1 MTDPTSAFARRIDA
15 FLAEFFRL
23 HPLHATAAG
32 MHAHDADWPDLTEAG
47 RTERLAFAERW
58 QAELAGFADE
68 DLTRDERVDRD
79 LLLSELD
86 GIRFAETDL
95 RQEAWDPLEWVYL
108 LGGGIFPLLAREFAP
123 LADRLASAAGRLEGI
138 RGVVEAAR
146 TELVGLPGRP
156 VSAFH
161 TETALKQLPGIAE
174 LADDAVAAPAR
185 PRPRPTRRSR
195 PSCPASRPRQ
205 RMPRRPWRT
214 SRPTCARSSCRG
226 PRARAGWATRC
237 SRRRCATPSRT
248 PELTPARILARA
260 EQEYDAVRAEMIR
273 LARDL
278 WPTWGAGREAPADDG
293 ALVRAVLDAIAA
305 EHPPAADLLDWC
317 REELGRIEAFCRE
330 RDLVG
335 LADDPLEIRW
345 TPVFLRAFGGAML
358 DTPGPLD
365 KGQKAFFAITP
376 VPDDWTP
383 EQAESY
389 LREDNDRMLRVLTIH
404 EAVPGH
410 YLQGS
415 YANRNP
421 SIVRGIFWSG
431 VYAEGWAVYVTQV
444 MMDVGYGADDPALL
458 LVHWKFYL
466 RAAINAIID
475 VRIHAGEA
483 HGGPMTEDEAVRLMV
498 EGGFQEEAE
507 ARNKYN
513 RARLSSTQLST
524 YFVGSMAMWELEV
537 AVRRRLAEA
546 AGGADA
552 AAAVVERALP
562 GGLGET
568 PGFVYRRH
576 LEAVMSH
583 GAAPVRC
590 SVVSSSTRIDR
601 DRGRWRCR
609 PLAVGQ
615 RLRGVHR
622 SLESIGCP
630 PVHRL
635 ARAPG
640 GPRLAGRRLRDGRPH
655 GDRPRG
661 RPAQIGRRRRPIE
674 RVHRARTI
682 PDPRPSSSI
691 HARRRPATSARGRDC
706 RHRRLGPGPQLRPG
720 SGPSRRGDAAR
731 NPDRWDRRSLRLGP
745 RRRDAAHPA
754 VLGRGHRRGPGGR
767 RPR

>member
-1 MTDPTSAFARRIDA
+1 MTDPTSAFARRGDA

-23 HPLHATAAG
+23 HPLHATVAG
-32 MHAHDADWPDLTEAG
+32 MHAHDAEWPDLTGVG
-47 RTERLAFAERW
+47 RTERLAFAGRW
-58 QAELAGFADE
+58 LAELAGFADE

-79 LLLSELD
+79 FLLSELD
-86 GIRFAETDL
+86 GIRFAETEL
-95 RQEAWDPLEWVYL
+95 RQEAWDPLEWIYL

-138 RGVVEAAR
+138 RGVVGAAR

-174 LADDAVAAPAR
+174 LADDAVGAAESAAPTDPHVAAVL
-185 PRPRPTRRSR
+185 PRV
-195 PSCPASRPRQ
+195 
-205 RMPRRPWRT
+205 
-214 SRPTCARSSCRG
+214 RG
-226 PRARAGWATRC
+226 AAADAKAALGELETHLRDVVLPRAEGEGRLGDALFTTKMRHTLKDA
-237 SRRRCATPSRT
+237 
-248 PELTPARILARA
+248 ELTPARILARA

-278 WPTWGAGREAPADDG
+278 WPTWGSGREQPADDG

-317 REELGRIEAFCRE
+317 RAELGRIEAFCRE

-376 VPDDWTP
+376 VPEDWTP

-466 RAAINAIID
+466 RAVINAIID

-483 HGGPMTEDEAVRLMV
+483 HAGAMTEDEAVRLMV
-498 EGGFQEEAE
+498 DGGFQEEAE

-524 YFVGSMAMWELEV
+524 YFVGSMAMWELELD
-537 AVRRRLAEA
+537 VRRRLAEA
-546 AGGADA
+546 AGGAGTA
-552 AAAVVERALP
+552 SVVERPLP

-568 PGFVYRRH
+568 PGFVYRSH
-576 LEAVMSH
+576 LEAVMGH
-583 GAAPVRC
+583 GALPPSLLRR
-590 SVVSSSTRIDR
+590 VVLDE
-601 DRGRWRCR
+601 G
-609 PLAVGQ
+609 
-615 RLRGVHR
+615 
-622 SLESIGCP
+622 
-630 PVHRL
+630 
-635 ARAPG
+635 
-640 GPRLAGRRLRDGRPH
+640 
-655 GDRPRG
+655 
-661 RPAQIGRRRRPIE
+661 
-674 RVHRARTI
+674 
-682 PDPRPSSSI
+682 
-691 HARRRPATSARGRDC
+691 
-706 RHRRLGPGPQLRPG
+706 
-720 SGPSRRGDAAR
+720 
-731 NPDRWDRRSLRLGP
+731 
-745 RRRDAAHPA
+745 
-754 VLGRGHRRGPGGR
+754 
-767 RPR
+767 

>member
-1 MTDPTSAFARRIDA
+1 MTEPTEPTPVFSRRIDA

-32 MHAHDADWPDLTEAG
+32 MHAHDSEWPDMSEAG
-47 RTERLAFAERW
+47 RAARLAFADRW
-58 QAELAGFADE
+58 AAELSTFVDG
-68 DLTRDERVDRD
+68 DLSRDERVDRD
-79 LLLSELD
+79 LLLAELD
-86 GIRFAETDL
+86 GLRFGETEL

-108 LGGGIFPLLAREFAP
+108 LGGGIFPLLAREFGP
-123 LADRLASAAGRLEGI
+123 LAERLASAAGRLEGM
-138 RGVVEAAR
+138 RAVVDTAR
-146 TELVGLPGRP
+146 TELVGLPRRP

-174 LADDAVAAPAR
+174 LADDALSAAEAGAATDPAVAAVL
-185 PRPRPTRRSR
+185 PRVRAAVADAKAALADFEIHLRDVVL
-195 PSCPASRPRQ
+195 
-205 RMPRRPWRT
+205 
-214 SRPTCARSSCRG
+214 
-226 PRARAGWATRC
+226 PRAEGEGRLGDALFTTKMRHTLKDA
-237 SRRRCATPSRT
+237 
-248 PELTPARILARA
+248 ELTPDRILARA
-260 EQEYDAVRAEMIR
+260 EQEYEAVRTEMIR
-273 LARDL
+273 LAKDL
-278 WPTWGAGREAPADDG
+278 WPTWGGGTEAPADDG
-293 ALVRAVLDAIAA
+293 ALVRVVLDAIAA

-330 RDLVG
+330 HELVG

-421 SIVRGIFWSG
+421 SVVRGIFWSG

-444 MMDVGYGADDPALL
+444 MMDAGYGADDPALL

-466 RAAINAIID
+466 RAVTNAIMD

-483 HGGPMTEDEAVRLMV
+483 HGGPMDEDEAVRLMV
-498 EGGFQEEAE
+498 AGGFQEEAE

-537 AVRRRLAEA
+537 DVRKQLAEA
-546 AGGADA
+546 VGGAPA

-583 GAAPVRC
+583 GAAPV
-590 SVVSSSTRIDR
+590 
-601 DRGRWRCR
+601 
-609 PLAVGQ
+609 PL
-615 RLRGVHR
+615 L
-622 SLESIGCP
+622 
-630 PVHRL
+630 
-635 ARAPG
+635 
-640 GPRLAGRRLRDGRPH
+640 RRL
-655 GDRPRG
+655 
-661 RPAQIGRRRRPIE
+661 
-674 RVHRARTI
+674 
-682 PDPRPSSSI
+682 
-691 HARRRPATSARGRDC
+691 
-706 RHRRLGPGPQLRPG
+706 
-720 SGPSRRGDAAR
+720 
-731 NPDRWDRRSLRLGP
+731 
-745 RRRDAAHPA
+745 
-754 VLGRGHRRGPGGR
+754 VLDQDLP
-767 RPR
+767 

>member
-1 MTDPTSAFARRIDA
+1 MTDPTSAFARRSDA

-32 MHAHDADWPDLTEAG
+32 MHAYDAEWPDLTEAG
-47 RTERLAFAERW
+47 RVERLAFAERW
-58 QAELAGFADE
+58 QADLAGFADD
-68 DLTRDERVDRD
+68 DLTRNERVDRD

-86 GIRFAETDL
+86 GIRFAETEL

-123 LADRLASAAGRLEGI
+123 LADRLASAAGRLEGV
-138 RGVVEAAR
+138 RDVVETAR

-174 LADDAVAAPAR
+174 LADDAVAAGEAAASADPEVAAVL
-185 PRPRPTRRSR
+185 PRVQAAAADAKAALTELETHLREVVL
-195 PSCPASRPRQ
+195 
-205 RMPRRPWRT
+205 
-214 SRPTCARSSCRG
+214 
-226 PRARAGWATRC
+226 PRAEGEGRLGDALFTTKMRHTLKDA
-237 SRRRCATPSRT
+237 
-248 PELTPARILARA
+248 ELTPVRILARA
-260 EQEYDAVRAEMIR
+260 EQEYGAVRAEMIR
-273 LARDL
+273 LAREL
-278 WPTWGAGREAPADDG
+278 WPTWGSGREQPADDG

-305 EHPPAADLLDWC
+305 EHPPAADLLVWC
-317 REELGRIEAFCRE
+317 RAELGRIEAFCRE

-376 VPDDWTP
+376 VPEDWTP
-383 EQAESY
+383 EQVESY

-415 YANRNP
+415 HANRNP

-466 RAAINAIID
+466 RAAINAMID

-483 HGGPMTEDEAVRLMV
+483 HGGAMTEDEAVRLMV

-552 AAAVVERALP
+552 AAAVVERPLP

-583 GAAPVRC
+583 GAAPV
-590 SVVSSSTRIDR
+590 
-601 DRGRWRCR
+601 
-609 PLAVGQ
+609 PL
-615 RLRGVHR
+615 L
-622 SLESIGCP
+622 
-630 PVHRL
+630 
-635 ARAPG
+635 
-640 GPRLAGRRLRDGRPH
+640 RRLVLDEGRP
-655 GDRPRG
+655 
-661 RPAQIGRRRRPIE
+661 
-674 RVHRARTI
+674 
-682 PDPRPSSSI
+682 
-691 HARRRPATSARGRDC
+691 
-706 RHRRLGPGPQLRPG
+706 
-720 SGPSRRGDAAR
+720 
-731 NPDRWDRRSLRLGP
+731 
-745 RRRDAAHPA
+745 
-754 VLGRGHRRGPGGR
+754 
-767 RPR
+767 

>member
-1 MTDPTSAFARRIDA
+1 MTEPTSAFAGRIDA

-32 MHAHDADWPDLTEAG
+32 MHAHDAEWPDLTEAG
-47 RTERLAFAERW
+47 RRERLAFAERW
-58 QAELAGFADE
+58 QAELAGFADD

-108 LGGGIFPLLAREFAP
+108 LGGGIFPLIAREFAP

-138 RGVVEAAR
+138 RDVVGTAR

-161 TETALKQLPGIAE
+161 TETALKQLSGIAE
-174 LADDAVAAPAR
+174 LADDAVGAAAAAAATDPKVAAVQ
-185 PRPRPTRRSR
+185 PRVEAAAGIAKAALADFESHLREVVL
-195 PSCPASRPRQ
+195 
-205 RMPRRPWRT
+205 
-214 SRPTCARSSCRG
+214 
-226 PRARAGWATRC
+226 PRAEGEGRLGDSLFAMKMRHTLKDA
-237 SRRRCATPSRT
+237 
-248 PELTPARILARA
+248 ELTPARILARA
-260 EQEYDAVRAEMIR
+260 QQEYEAVRAEMIR
-273 LARDL
+273 LAKDL
-278 WPTWGAGREAPADDG
+278 WPTWGAGSEAPGDDG
-293 ALVRAVLDAIAA
+293 ALVRAVLDAIAV
-305 EHPPAADLLDWC
+305 EHPPASDLLDFC
-317 REELGRIEAFCRE
+317 REELARIEAFCRG

-335 LADDPLEIRW
+335 LPDDPLEIRW

-444 MMDVGYGADDPALL
+444 MMDEGYGADDPALL

-483 HGGPMTEDEAVRLMV
+483 HGGAMTEEEAVRLMV
-498 EGGFQEEAE
+498 AGGFQEEAE

-546 AGGADA
+546 AGGAGA
-552 AAAVVERALP
+552 ARAVEARPLP

-576 LEAVMSH
+576 LEAVLSH
-583 GAAPVRC
+583 GALP
-590 SVVSSSTRIDR
+590 I
-601 DRGRWRCR
+601 
-609 PLAVGQ
+609 PL
-615 RLRGVHR
+615 L
-622 SLESIGCP
+622 
-630 PVHRL
+630 
-635 ARAPG
+635 
-640 GPRLAGRRLRDGRPH
+640 RRLVLDE
-655 GDRPRG
+655 DRP
-661 RPAQIGRRRRPIE
+661 
-674 RVHRARTI
+674 
-682 PDPRPSSSI
+682 
-691 HARRRPATSARGRDC
+691 
-706 RHRRLGPGPQLRPG
+706 
-720 SGPSRRGDAAR
+720 
-731 NPDRWDRRSLRLGP
+731 
-745 RRRDAAHPA
+745 
-754 VLGRGHRRGPGGR
+754 
-767 RPR
+767 

>member
-1 MTDPTSAFARRIDA
+1 MTEPTSAFARRIDA

-32 MHAHDADWPDLTEAG
+32 MHAHDAEWPDLTERG
-47 RTERLAFAERW
+47 RSERLAFAERW
-58 QAELAGFADE
+58 QAELAGFAAD

-108 LGGGIFPLLAREFAP
+108 LGGGIFPLIAREFAP

-138 RGVVEAAR
+138 RNVVEAAR
-146 TELVGLPGRP
+146 TGLIGLPGRP

-161 TETALKQLPGIAE
+161 TETALKQLSGIAE
-174 LADDAVAAPAR
+174 LADDAVGAGEAAAPTDPKVAAVQ
-185 PRPRPTRRSR
+185 PRVQAAAADAK
-195 PSCPASRPRQ
+195 ASLADFETHLREVVL
-205 RMPRRPWRT
+205 
-214 SRPTCARSSCRG
+214 
-226 PRARAGWATRC
+226 PRAEGEGRLGDSLFTTKMRHTLKDA
-237 SRRRCATPSRT
+237 
-248 PELTPARILARA
+248 ELTPARILARA

-273 LARDL
+273 LAKDL
-278 WPTWGAGREAPADDG
+278 WPTWGAGTEAPADDG
-293 ALVRAVLDAIAA
+293 ALVRTVLDAIGA
-305 EHPPAADLLDWC
+305 EHQPAAALLDWC
-317 REELGRIEAFCRE
+317 RAELGRIEAFCRDH
-330 RDLVG
+330 DLVG
-335 LADDPLEIRW
+335 LAEDPLEIRW

-483 HGGPMTEDEAVRLMV
+483 HGRAMTEDEAVQLMV

-546 AGGADA
+546 AGGASA
-552 AAAVVERALP
+552 AAAVVARELP

-576 LEAVMSH
+576 LEAVTSH
-583 GAAPVRC
+583 SAPP
-590 SVVSSSTRIDR
+590 I
-601 DRGRWRCR
+601 
-609 PLAVGQ
+609 PL
-615 RLRGVHR
+615 L
-622 SLESIGCP
+622 
-630 PVHRL
+630 
-635 ARAPG
+635 
-640 GPRLAGRRLRDGRPH
+640 RRLVLDD
-655 GDRPRG
+655 DRP
-661 RPAQIGRRRRPIE
+661 
-674 RVHRARTI
+674 
-682 PDPRPSSSI
+682 
-691 HARRRPATSARGRDC
+691 
-706 RHRRLGPGPQLRPG
+706 
-720 SGPSRRGDAAR
+720 
-731 NPDRWDRRSLRLGP
+731 
-745 RRRDAAHPA
+745 
-754 VLGRGHRRGPGGR
+754 
-767 RPR
+767 

>member
-1 MTDPTSAFARRIDA
+1 MTEPTPAFARRIDA

-23 HPLHATAAG
+23 NPLHATAAG
-32 MHAHDADWPDLTEAG
+32 MHAYDAEWPDLTDAE
-47 RTERLAFAERW
+47 RSERLAFAERW
-58 QAELAGFADE
+58 QAELAGFADD
-68 DLTRDERVDRD
+68 DLSRDERVDRD
-79 LLLSELD
+79 LLLAELD
-86 GIRFAETDL
+86 GIRFAETEL
-95 RQEAWDPLEWVYL
+95 RQEAWDPLEWVYA
-108 LGGGIFPLLAREFAP
+108 LGGGIFPLIAREFAP
-123 LADRLASAAGRLEGI
+123 LAERLASAAGRLEGI
-138 RGVVEAAR
+138 RGVVKAAR
-146 TELVGLPGRP
+146 TELVGLPDRL

-174 LADDAVAAPAR
+174 LADDAVNAGRAASASDPEVAAVL
-185 PRPRPTRRSR
+185 PRVEAAAADAKAALADLEAHLREFVL
-195 PSCPASRPRQ
+195 
-205 RMPRRPWRT
+205 
-214 SRPTCARSSCRG
+214 
-226 PRARAGWATRC
+226 PRAEGEGRLGAPLFTTKMRHTLKDA
-237 SRRRCATPSRT
+237 
-248 PELTPARILARA
+248 ELTPARILARA
-260 EQEYDAVRAEMIR
+260 EQEYEAVRVEMIR
-273 LARDL
+273 LAKDM
-278 WPTWGAGREAPADDG
+278 WPTWGGGTEAPGDDG

-305 EHPPAADLLDWC
+305 EHPPAAELLDFC
-317 REELGRIEAFCRE
+317 RDELGRIEAFCRE

-335 LADDPLEIRW
+335 LPDDPLEIRW

-376 VPDDWTP
+376 VADDWTP
-383 EQAESY
+383 EQVESY

-415 YANRNP
+415 YANHNP

-483 HGGPMTEDEAVRLMV
+483 HGGPMTEDDAVELMV

-524 YFVGSMAMWELEV
+524 YFIGSMAMWELEV

-546 AGGADA
+546 IGGAGA

-568 PGFVYRRH
+568 PGFAYRRH

-583 GAAPVRC
+583 
-590 SVVSSSTRIDR
+590 ST
-601 DRGRWRCR
+601 
-609 PLAVGQ
+609 
-615 RLRGVHR
+615 
-622 SLESIGCP
+622 P
-630 PVHRL
+630 PVPL
-635 ARAPG
+635 
-640 GPRLAGRRLRDGRPH
+640 LRRLVLDE
-655 GDRPRG
+655 D
-661 RPAQIGRRRRPIE
+661 PA
-674 RVHRARTI
+674 
-682 PDPRPSSSI
+682 
-691 HARRRPATSARGRDC
+691 
-706 RHRRLGPGPQLRPG
+706 
-720 SGPSRRGDAAR
+720 
-731 NPDRWDRRSLRLGP
+731 
-745 RRRDAAHPA
+745 
-754 VLGRGHRRGPGGR
+754 
-767 RPR
+767 